1 MKLCVIETGLPPRPL
16 QDRFA
21 MYGDMTAQWLGRSL
35 PEARFAVASVIRD
48 EALPAVEA
56 FDGYLITGSRH
67 GVYDDL
73 PWMRDLRAF
82 LLRAREAR
90 KPVFG
95 ICFGHQIMAA
105 AYGGEV
111 RKSGRGWAVGVRE
124 YRYAPAAGLANG
136 GALCFH
142 QDQVESVPEGG
153 HVVGGDAHC
162 PIGAL
167 IYDFPAMSVQYHPE
181 FTKDYI
187 QALTALSAG
196 GILPVDLAEAAIG
209 SLSAPVDNDRVGAR
223 VAAFFRECAPGS
235 GEAGKDRG
243 VAGGS

>member
-16 QDRFA
+16 QGRFA
-21 MYGDMTAQWLGRSL
+21 MYGDMTARWLGGSL
-35 PEARFAVASVIRD
+35 PEARFAVASVIRG

-124 YRYAPAAGLANG
+124 YHYDPVAGLADG

-142 QDQVESVPEGG
+142 QDQVESVPEGAR
-153 HVVGGDAHC
+153 VVGGDAHC

-167 IYDFPAMSVQYHPE
+167 LYDFPAMSVQYHPE
-181 FTKDYI
+181 FTKEYVRE
-187 QALTALSAG
+187 LTRLSAG
-196 GILPVDLAEAAIG
+196 EILSVDLAAAAAD
-209 SLSAPVDNDRVGAR
+209 SLAIPVDNDRFGVR
-223 VAAFFRECAPGS
+223 VAAFFRANAPRS
-235 GEAGKDRG
+235 GEAGKE
-243 VAGGS
+243 